1 MVNTIDLQRNNIK
14 NLDENLFQN
23 LKDLA
28 VLWIG
33 ENDITNLEE
42 KTFNGLLKLRSLHIG
57 RNNIEF
63 LPPDIFVDLK
73 NLQRLVLKHNPI
85 KNLNPSIFQNLKNL
99 KHLILVGT
107 LMPSLPENI
116 LDNNLNLIEF
126 QLREGKILRMS
137 NKIFSHLDELKALK
151 FEDNFCTSVDFDSK
165 NHSKVFLEDMLL
177 PCSCSL
183 ARIEDSDIFQLNFWI
198 GFGVVGLLTVML
210 IFVFKKGNLKEYVSA
225 NAFFRTIKDCKLT

>member
-1 MVNTIDLQRNNIK
+1 
-14 NLDENLFQN
+14 LDENLFQN

-28 VLWIG
+28 ILWIG

-42 KTFNGLLKLRSLHIG
+42 KTFNGLLKLRSLYIG
-57 RNNIEF
+57 KNNIEF
-63 LPPDIFVDLK
+63 LPHDIFVDLK
-73 NLQRLVLKHNPI
+73 NLQRLVLEYNPI
-85 KNLNPSIFQNLKNL
+85 KMLRYASIFQNLKNL

-107 LMPSLPENI
+107 LTPSLPENI

-177 PCSCSL
+177 PCSCLL
-183 ARIEDSDIFQLNFWI
+183 ARIEDTDIFQLNFWI
-198 GFGVVGLLTVML
+198 GFGVFGFLAIML